1 MHVLYED
8 AGKLKAETIFSEA
21 DTSLQVESASGKRSK
36 IKRNAVLFTFAQ
48 PAPDALLPAAETL
61 AATLEP
67 DFLWEVAPQEEFDA
81 AVLAEDYFGHAP
93 DAVEKTAVILALSA
107 APAYFHRRGR
117 GAFRP
122 APPDI
127 LKAALAA
134 IEKKRLQAQQQ
145 QEWTDAM
152 VAGQL
157 PDALRPVATTFLDQ
171 PDKNSLQWKAFDAAV
186 QQLAISPEK
195 LLLALGVWPNPLA
208 MMRQRFL
215 ATHFPKGVEWPPVAV
230 EPWGADLPQA
240 DIEAYSV
247 DDSSTIEIDDAL
259 SVCLI
264 DDDTIRVG
272 IHIAVPALAT
282 PRGSEF
288 DAMARSRMSTVYMPG
303 DKIPMLPRELI
314 QAFSLDAGQW
324 RPTLSLY
331 VTGNRHT
338 GEVLAA
344 DTRLER
350 IRVAANLRHDA
361 MGDQV
366 TEEAL
371 ADPDADLPHGHWLRP
386 LWQFALRL
394 CAARDQV
401 RGKPENNDRIEYSF
415 ELDGP
420 ANDPDAV
427 IRLIPRRRNAPLE
440 RLVAEYMILANT
452 QWGALLARH
461 GVPGIYRSQQMGRTR
476 MSTQAL
482 PHESIAVPQYIWS
495 TSPLRRYVDLV
506 NQGQILAAA
515 EHGVSARLAAPYKPK
530 DADLYALIGAFDSQ
544 YTLWG
549 EFQSAL
555 ERYWCIRWLQQQGL
569 KEVHAHVLRENLVR
583 LACAPLVTRINGLPA
598 FERGQELV
606 LDILGCDELGL
617 DIDCRLREAL

>member
-36 IKRNAVLFTFAQ
+36 IKRNAVLLTFAQ
-48 PAPDALLPAAETL
+48 PAPDALLPAAEAL

-67 DFLWEVAPQEEFDA
+67 DFLWEVAPQEEFEA
-81 AVLAEDYFGHAP
+81 AALAQDYFGHAP
-93 DAVEKTAVILALSA
+93 DAIEKTALILALSA

-117 GAFRP
+117 GTFRP

-127 LKAALAA
+127 LQAALAA

-157 PDALRPVATTFLDQ
+157 PDAVRPMAATFLDQ
-171 PDKNSLQWKAFDAAV
+171 PDKNTQQWKAFDAAV

-195 LLLALGVWPNPLA
+195 LLLSLGVWANPLA
-208 MMRQRFL
+208 MMVQRFL
-215 ATHFPKGVEWPPVAV
+215 ATHFPKGAEWPPVAV
-230 EPWGADLPQA
+230 EDWGADLPQVE
-240 DIEAYSV
+240 IEAYSV

-259 SVCLI
+259 SVTQT
-264 DDDTIRVG
+264 DADTIRVG

-288 DAMARSRMSTVYMPG
+288 DTMARSRMSTVYMPG

-314 QAFSLDAGQW
+314 SAFSLDEGQW
-324 RPTLSLY
+324 RPALSLY
-331 VTGNRHT
+331 VTGKLQT
-338 GEVLAA
+338 GEIL
-344 DTRLER
+344 DTETRLER
-350 IRVAANLRHDA
+350 IQVTANLRHDQL
-361 MGDQV
+361 GDQV
-366 TEEAL
+366 TEAAL
-371 ADPDADLPHGHWLRP
+371 DDPDAALPYGHWLRP
-386 LWQFALRL
+386 LWQFALKL
-394 CAARDQV
+394 SAARDQV

-420 ANDPDAV
+420 SDDPDSV

-440 RLVAEYMILANT
+440 RLVAEYMILTNT

-495 TSPLRRYVDLV
+495 TSPLRRYVDLI
-506 NQGQILAAA
+506 NQGQIVAAA
-515 EHGVSARLAAPYKPK
+515 QHGVSARLVAPFKPK

-549 EFQSAL
+549 EFQSAM

-569 KEVHAHVLRENLVR
+569 KEVRAHVLRENLVR
-583 LACAPLVTRINGLPA
+583 LACAPLVTRINGLPS

-606 LDILGCDELGL
+606 LDILGYDEMGQ
-617 DIDCRLREAL
+617 DIECRLREAV